1 MSDSSISKSEALE
14 LITPVIDGEVS
25 EEKQNAFFQYIESDP
40 KVRRQYESEK
50 KIKELMAERCPC
62 REAPPHLRELIR
74 DLVSEKRSEE
84 ASDEMHDLRMDH
96 PSYIKSE
103 GGEQKQKEPNFS
115 RRYRWPLAAAASLLL
130 LVAILGLWP
139 YGGNPVSGSDNYN
152 VEEYV
157 YRHYSDYN
165 DDLVRPTINTASIS
179 SAELSLSE
187 GYGLSMQ
194 VPPLNDTEFAGVVFS
209 EFVPGFETPMFKYY
223 QPSADQNI
231 YIFAFNIDS
240 LERYKKLKRT
250 RSAIENCKTRKDFHV
265 IDIEGKHVVTWKWE
279 NTWYAAISNHDGN
292 RLASLVAPLNGE

>member
-25 EEKQNAFFQYIESDP
+25 EEKQEAFFQYIEGDTE
-40 KVRRQYESEK
+40 VRRQYESEK
-50 KIKELMAERCPC
+50 KIKELMAERCP
-62 REAPPHLRELIR
+62 RVEAPPHLRDRIR
-74 DLVSEKRSEE
+74 EFVRDKGSEKYP
-84 ASDEMHDLRMDH
+84 AEMHDLRMDH
-96 PSYIKSE
+96 PSYIE
-103 GGEQKQKEPNFS
+103 DEEQVQEKKEPSFS

-130 LVAILGLWP
+130 LVAVLGLWP
-139 YGGNPVSGSDNYN
+139 YGGNPVSGSEGYN

-157 YRHYSDYN
+157 YRHYSDYT
-165 DDLVRPTINTASIS
+165 DELVRPTINTASIS

-209 EFVPGFETPMFKYY
+209 EFVPGFKTPMFKYY
-223 QPSADQNI
+223 QPSADQHI

-265 IDIEGKHVVTWKWE
+265 IDFEGKHVVTWKWE
-279 NTWYAAISNHDGN
+279 NTWYAAISNHEGN